1 MADIHFTPQ
10 LERFL
15 ACPPAT
21 VAGETVADVLH
32 RLFDDR
38 PRLRSY
44 ILDDQD
50 RLRRHVAVF
59 VNGRPLKDRIRLSDK
74 VGPRDRIDVLQ
85 ALSGG

>member
-1 MADIHFTPQ
+1 MAHVHFTPH

-15 ACPPAT
+15 ACPPAS
-21 VAGETVADVLH
+21 VDGETVAVIFQ
-32 RLFDDR
+32 RLFDER
-38 PRLRSY
+38 PPLRSY

-59 VNGRPLKDRIRLSDK
+59 LNGRPVADRVRLSDA
-74 VGPRDRIDVLQ
+74 VAPTDRIDVLQ